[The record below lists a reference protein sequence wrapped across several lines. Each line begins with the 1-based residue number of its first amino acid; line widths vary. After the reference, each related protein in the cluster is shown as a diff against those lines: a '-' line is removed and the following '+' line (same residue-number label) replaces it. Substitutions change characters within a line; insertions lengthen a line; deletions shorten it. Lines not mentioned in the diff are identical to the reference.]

1 MAKRPAK
8 PADADTSP
16 KPRTVRAGR
25 KPATSAAGG
34 EASGGG
40 KGRTSIRHRLRHH
53 LRVLHGENGRDFG
66 RVLDL
71 SHRGLRIEHA
81 KALREGAVLDLQV
94 ECRREDEPWQSI
106 RVAGKVRWC
115 TDGAAPGRYELGMQI
130 KAIVSRDAALLEA
143 LYESLEAAI
152 RQAP

>member
-8 PADADTSP
+8 PADADTP
-16 KPRTVRAGR
+16 RKPRAARASR
-25 KPATSAAGG
+25 QASAGPSAGD
-34 EASGGG
+34 SPGG
-40 KGRTSIRHRLRHH
+40 KGRTSVRHRLRHH

-71 SHRGLRIEHA
+71 SHRGLRIEHP
-81 KALREGAVLDLQV
+81 KALREGTVLDLQV

-115 TDGAAPGRYELGMQI
+115 TEGAAPGRYELGLQI

-143 LYESLEAAI
+143 LYESLESATRHAS
-152 RQAP
+152 